1 MKKNSFWKFQ
11 IIFWIIITSFTFL
24 SCGDEATNPDNGQII
39 NPDTDVSDP
48 TGTISLSMHN
58 KNNGNT
64 TLNNISIDESNN
76 FTGWSTYFSS
86 IGKVKGLGNV
96 SDIPT
101 TGWASK
107 VAVTPGYG
115 YVACTGDVFYRIYV
129 DNYITSV
136 GGGII
141 GADIKYQTPFKGKNE
156 AISLKE
162 TALTFKG
169 DGGKQALVFDNKGII
184 VFNCVSSADWCHVQ
198 KSTTYDTPFLY
209 NGVMIIVD
217 PSTTKKTEE
226 AIVTLTTAYGKE
238 TKITVTRAGQEPFVK
253 FNTDGEKQ
261 VYNTSNTYTENITT
275 NYSPTDL
282 LASSDATWCKVSLQD
297 NSKSLAE
304 AMASI
309 KYVDG
314 KTFTRASNNNEVI
327 SCNLLID
334 IDANNTI
341 KERKCNIIIKSKDGK
356 VSAKLTV
363 VQAKGEFRLNRN
375 DFTVNGE
382 KGTYSVSYNS
392 SLSAEDIV
400 AESDVEWC
408 AVNTDKQNSITL
420 VYDENVN
427 SEQRSATILIK
438 TKADNNTI
446 GTFVLT
452 QKAYTFTIPSEHVWF
467 DRNNG
472 NQTITINTTMS
483 ELPTPSTNAGWCTVS
498 VNGKNLTIRVTA
510 TPNDRTATISFKDR
524 SEKIKVTQSKYAV
537 GDEYSEGNVTGT
549 VVYMNNEQR
558 LIAKDVGE
566 AVWSIE
572 NVLTGANDKFDG
584 MINTDKIKKIP
595 NWQTL
600 YPAFAL
606 CDGLNINGVTGWYL
620 PSSNELYNS
629 RIISEELW
637 SSTEENTNSAYY
649 CFPSKRNIGPLPK
662 SRTISVYAFYKF

>member
-1 MKKNSFWKFQ
+1 
-11 IIFWIIITSFTFL
+11 
-24 SCGDEATNPDNGQII
+24 
-39 NPDTDVSDP
+39 
-48 TGTISLSMHN
+48 
-58 KNNGNT
+58 
-64 TLNNISIDESNN
+64 
-76 FTGWSTYFSS
+76 
-86 IGKVKGLGNV
+86 
-96 SDIPT
+96 
-101 TGWASK
+101 
-107 VAVTPGYG
+107 
-115 YVACTGDVFYRIYV
+115 
-129 DNYITSV
+129 
-136 GGGII
+136 
-141 GADIKYQTPFKGKNE
+141 
-156 AISLKE
+156 
-162 TALTFKG
+162 
-169 DGGKQALVFDNKGII
+169 
-184 VFNCVSSADWCHVQ
+184 
-198 KSTTYDTPFLY
+198 
-209 NGVMIIVD
+209 
-217 PSTTKKTEE
+217 
-226 AIVTLTTAYGKE
+226 
-238 TKITVTRAGQEPFVK
+238 
-253 FNTDGEKQ
+253 
-261 VYNTSNTYTENITT
+261 
-275 NYSPTDL
+275 
-282 LASSDATWCKVSLQD
+282 
-297 NSKSLAE
+297 
-304 AMASI
+304 MASI

-327 SCNLLID
+327 SCNLLLD

-356 VSAKLTV
+356 VSAKSTV

-408 AVNTDKQNSITL
+408 TVNTDKQNSITL

-467 DRNNG
+467 DKNNG

-483 ELPTPSTNAGWCTVS
+483 ELPTPSTDAEWCTVS

-510 TPNDRTATISFKDR
+510 TSNNRTATISFKNK

-537 GDEYSEGNVTGT
+537 GDEYNENNITGT

-558 LIAKDVGE
+558 LIAKEVGK
-566 AVWSIE
+566 AVWATE
-572 NVLTGANDKFDG
+572 NVLTGANDKNDG

-606 CDGLNINGVTGWYL
+606 CDDLNKNGVTGWYL
-620 PSSNELYNS
+620 PAQNELS
-629 RIISEELW
+629 KSARINGILW
-637 SSTEENTNSAYY
+637 SSTESNTSNAWYYNYSVHNSGSL
-649 CFPSKRNIGPLPK
+649 SK
-662 SRTISVYAFYKF
+662 SASYSVYAFHKF

>member
-1 MKKNSFWKFQ
+1 MK
-11 IIFWIIITSFTFL
+11 
-24 SCGDEATNPDNGQII
+24 
-39 NPDTDVSDP
+39 
-48 TGTISLSMHN
+48 
-58 KNNGNT
+58 
-64 TLNNISIDESNN
+64 
-76 FTGWSTYFSS
+76 
-86 IGKVKGLGNV
+86 
-96 SDIPT
+96 
-101 TGWASK
+101 
-107 VAVTPGYG
+107 
-115 YVACTGDVFYRIYV
+115 
-129 DNYITSV
+129 
-136 GGGII
+136 
-141 GADIKYQTPFKGKNE
+141 
-156 AISLKE
+156 
-162 TALTFKG
+162 
-169 DGGKQALVFDNKGII
+169 
-184 VFNCVSSADWCHVQ
+184 
-198 KSTTYDTPFLY
+198 
-209 NGVMIIVD
+209 
-217 PSTTKKTEE
+217 
-226 AIVTLTTAYGKE
+226 
-238 TKITVTRAGQEPFVK
+238 
-253 FNTDGEKQ
+253 
-261 VYNTSNTYTENITT
+261 NTSNTYTENITT

-297 NSKSLAE
+297 NSKSLAK
-304 AMASI
+304 AMASL

-314 KTFTRASNNNEVI
+314 RTFTRASNNNEVI

-510 TPNDRTATISFKDR
+510 TSNDRTATISFKDR

>member
-1 MKKNSFWKFQ
+1 M
-11 IIFWIIITSFTFL
+11 
-24 SCGDEATNPDNGQII
+24 
-39 NPDTDVSDP
+39 
-48 TGTISLSMHN
+48 
-58 KNNGNT
+58 
-64 TLNNISIDESNN
+64 
-76 FTGWSTYFSS
+76 
-86 IGKVKGLGNV
+86 
-96 SDIPT
+96 
-101 TGWASK
+101 
-107 VAVTPGYG
+107 
-115 YVACTGDVFYRIYV
+115 
-129 DNYITSV
+129 
-136 GGGII
+136 
-141 GADIKYQTPFKGKNE
+141 
-156 AISLKE
+156 
-162 TALTFKG
+162 
-169 DGGKQALVFDNKGII
+169 
-184 VFNCVSSADWCHVQ
+184 
-198 KSTTYDTPFLY
+198 
-209 NGVMIIVD
+209 
-217 PSTTKKTEE
+217 
-226 AIVTLTTAYGKE
+226 
-238 TKITVTRAGQEPFVK
+238 
-253 FNTDGEKQ
+253 
-261 VYNTSNTYTENITT
+261 YNTSNTYTENITT
-275 NYSPTDL
+275 NYSPTVL

-327 SCNLLID
+327 SCNLLLD

-408 AVNTDKQNSITL
+408 TVNTDKQNSITL

-467 DRNNG
+467 DKNNG

-483 ELPTPSTNAGWCTVS
+483 ELPTPSTDAEWCTVS

-510 TPNDRTATISFKDR
+510 TSNNRTATISFKNK

-537 GDEYSEGNVTGT
+537 GDEYNENNITGT

-558 LIAKDVGE
+558 LIAKEVGK
-566 AVWSIE
+566 AVWAAE
-572 NVLTGANDKFDG
+572 NVLTGANDKNDG

-606 CDGLNINGVTGWYL
+606 CDDLNKNGVTGWYL
-620 PSSNELYNS
+620 PAQNELS
-629 RIISEELW
+629 KSARINGILW
-637 SSTEENTNSAYY
+637 SSTESNTSNAWYYNYSVHNSGSL
-649 CFPSKRNIGPLPK
+649 SK
-662 SRTISVYAFYKF
+662 SASYSVYAFHKF